1 MEGGGMGSP
10 VMTEKRRAG
19 IAKVK
24 ELWRQKGKGGNVDK
38 KAWTIFLSS
47 GRSFEELFLG
57 DSSGS
62 SSSDDDSHHDQYS
75 YLTPLSFK
83 TYMFFLSLFLS
94 LSLYLGV
101 RYWDPAWKEDENE
114 ERNRRRWERE
124 ERQREQEWRR
134 KQVPYHLQP
143 NGS

>member
-10 VMTEKRRAG
+10 MTEKRRAG

-57 DSSGS
+57 DSSD
-62 SSSDDDSHHDQYS
+62 SSSDDNSHHDQYS
-75 YLTPLSFK
+75 DSCPNRYPHYLTLLIK
-83 TYMFFLSLFLS
+83 
-94 LSLYLGV
+94 
-101 RYWDPAWKEDENE
+101 
-114 ERNRRRWERE
+114 
-124 ERQREQEWRR
+124 
-134 KQVPYHLQP
+134 
-143 NGS
+143 

>member
-1 MEGGGMGSP
+1 MGSP

-47 GRSFEELFLG
+47 GRSFEELFLLG

-75 YLTPLSFK
+75 YLPPHKNILSIFI
-83 TYMFFLSLFLS
+83 LFLF
-94 LSLYLGV
+94 
-101 RYWDPAWKEDENE
+101 
-114 ERNRRRWERE
+114 
-124 ERQREQEWRR
+124 
-134 KQVPYHLQP
+134 
-143 NGS
+143 